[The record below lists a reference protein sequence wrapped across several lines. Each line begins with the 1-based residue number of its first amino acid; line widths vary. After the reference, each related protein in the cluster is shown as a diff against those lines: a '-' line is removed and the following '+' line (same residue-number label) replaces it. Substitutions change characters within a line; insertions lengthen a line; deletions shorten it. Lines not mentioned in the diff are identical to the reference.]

1 VAAHQRVLTDL
12 GAGTAWGR
20 SRASA
25 PVDGVGGWS
34 SRSWSVAGGI
44 LRRTRTAPS
53 TVTPG
58 RHVEFNLVHDR
69 GTTFGL
75 QTDARIE
82 SVLMGLLPRAALDY
96 SPVYAPGSFE
106 AELMAMLEPKDWVGG
121 E

>member
-1 VAAHQRVLTDL
+1 V
-12 GAGTAWGR
+12 
-20 SRASA
+20 
-25 PVDGVGGWS
+25 
-34 SRSWSVAGGI
+34 
-44 LRRTRTAPS
+44 LRRPS
-53 TVTPG
+53 TVLAAGRADRGASPAVSYGERERPLQLSRRG

-82 SVLMGLLPRAALDY
+82 SVLMGLPPRAALDY